1 MPITS
6 AGVNIYSF
14 SPLFSHRRVAFRR
27 GPDITTL
34 LIARALLGYA
44 VGGASVTAPT
54 FISEVAPTEMRGKLT
69 GLNEVAI
76 VIGQLAAFA
85 INAIIGIIWGHLP
98 DVWRYMLLVQ
108 AIPAICLFVG
118 MWRAPESPRW
128 LISKIVMMKRCI
140 SSNKS
145 ARRNARRRS
154 TMTSLP

>member
-1 MPITS
+1 
-6 AGVNIYSF
+6 
-14 SPLFSHRRVAFRR
+14 
-27 GPDITTL
+27 
-34 LIARALLGYA
+34 
-44 VGGASVTAPT
+44 
-54 FISEVAPTEMRGKLT
+54 MRGKLT

>member
-1 MPITS
+1 
-6 AGVNIYSF
+6 
-14 SPLFSHRRVAFRR
+14 
-27 GPDITTL
+27 
-34 LIARALLGYA
+34 
-44 VGGASVTAPT
+44 
-54 FISEVAPTEMRGKLT
+54 MRGKLT

-98 DVWRYMLLVQ
+98 DVWRHMLLVQ

-140 SSNKS
+140 SQTNPPGGTR
-145 ARRNARRRS
+145 AEGVR
-154 TMTSLP
+154 